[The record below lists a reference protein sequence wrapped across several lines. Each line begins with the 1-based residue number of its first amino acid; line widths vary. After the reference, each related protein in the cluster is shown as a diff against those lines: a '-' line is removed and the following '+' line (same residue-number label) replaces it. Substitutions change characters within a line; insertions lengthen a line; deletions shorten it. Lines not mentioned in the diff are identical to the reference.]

1 MRSPI
6 IPRAALPEQV
16 HARQIRCFYQLLIE
30 GSKCRIFSHG
40 QLQIRSIISS
50 KMTGF
55 GYLINPA
62 GIFGAVQNISLNIKL
77 GVAGIRLSA
86 RLDIFFN
93 IHLPPGLFSYLIEL
107 PENFLIGGFSSII
120 NYRY

>member
-1 MRSPI
+1 M
-6 IPRAALPEQV
+6 A
-16 HARQIRCFYQLLIE
+16 
-30 GSKCRIFSHG
+30 
-40 QLQIRSIISS
+40 
-50 KMTGF
+50 GF

-62 GIFGAVQNISLNIKL
+62 GIFGAGQSISLKIKL

-107 PENFLIGGFSSII
+107 SENFLTGGSTPILNTPLDIPPIPCIKSSLKQISCAS
-120 NYRY
+120 